1 MINFSELRPGD
12 YVQVDFEGQ
21 RSTGVVTNLN
31 HDEKQICVKNNVQ
44 EFWYDPAD
52 VYPILLNDESLMK
65 LNFTKEKLPDG
76 SVKYK
81 KGVFRLVVPSESDF
95 SRVDMW
101 YRDDIREHPEAKY
114 IHQLQNLYTQMTKV
128 HLTNEVI

>member
-1 MINFSELRPGD
+1 MIPFSELKAGD
-12 YVQVDFEGQ
+12 YVQADFEGQ
-21 RSTGVVTNLN
+21 RSTGVVTDFNN
-31 HDEKQICVKNNVQ
+31 DEKQVCVKNDVQ
-44 EFWYDPAD
+44 EFWYDPKD
-52 VYPILLNDESLMK
+52 LYPIILNDDSIMK
-65 LNFTKEKLPDG
+65 LNFTKEKLDDG

-81 KGVFRLVVPSESDF
+81 KGAFRLVIPAENDF
-95 SRVDMW
+95 SRIDMW

>member
-31 HDEKQICVKNNVQ
+31 NDEKQICVKNNVQ